1 MRTRLLRPGFFENEE
16 LAALPPHARLLFE
29 GLWLMADR
37 AGRLK
42 DRPPVIRAT
51 IFPFEPAV
59 DVELLLT
66 LLHRAGFVQRY
77 RGSKGVKCVQV
88 INFATHQYPHK
99 NEPDTRLPA
108 ARKSTERLR
117 KSTERLGAKYGATP
131 VDTDTDTDTDTY
143 KPASPP
149 VDTPVPFKIYAAIA
163 AHVIEHDLTDDLGI
177 LTETFKRACAGQGL
191 PYTGELA
198 RKAIDAACMARAR
211 RHA

>member
-51 IFPFEPAV
+51 LFAFEPEI

-66 LLHRAGFVQRY
+66 MLQRSGFVQRY

-88 INFATHQYPHK
+88 VNFAAHQHPHRR
-99 NEPDTRLPA
+99 EPDTTLPA
-108 ARKSTERLR
+108 PRKSPGRARKSPGRAQEKPGL
-117 KSTERLGAKYGATP
+117 SP
-131 VDTDTDTDTDTY
+131 VDTDTDTNTY

-149 VDTPVPFKIYAAIA
+149 VPFNVYAAIA
-163 AHVIEHDLTDDLGI
+163 AKVLAQTADLG
-177 LTETFKRACAGQGL
+177 LDPGAVAEEVKRACAKQDL
-191 PYTGELA
+191 PYNATIVQ
-198 RKAIDAACMARAR
+198 KAMDAAQVARAR
-211 RHA
+211 RRA